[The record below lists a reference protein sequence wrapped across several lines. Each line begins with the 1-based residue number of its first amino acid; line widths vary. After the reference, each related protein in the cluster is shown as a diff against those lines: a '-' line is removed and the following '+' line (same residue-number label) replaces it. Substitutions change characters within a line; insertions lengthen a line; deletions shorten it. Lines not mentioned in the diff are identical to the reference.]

1 MRRRATTELNKGK
14 LKHSLSRAM
23 FFHRL
28 GEVCDRSFEEQCLRA
43 SGLNKR
49 DCSFPFWHDD
59 PNFCPRCWT
68 PETAADP
75 LWSQV
80 RAKFCYLCGMQLQT
94 SCTHCRELV
103 VSLKWTAL

>member
-1 MRRRATTELNKGK
+1 
-14 LKHSLSRAM
+14 M

-49 DCSFPFWHDD
+49 DRSFPFWHDD

-80 RAKFCYLCGMQLQT
+80 RANCLLSVRYAVAD
-94 SCTHCRELV
+94 ELH
-103 VSLKWTAL
+103 SL